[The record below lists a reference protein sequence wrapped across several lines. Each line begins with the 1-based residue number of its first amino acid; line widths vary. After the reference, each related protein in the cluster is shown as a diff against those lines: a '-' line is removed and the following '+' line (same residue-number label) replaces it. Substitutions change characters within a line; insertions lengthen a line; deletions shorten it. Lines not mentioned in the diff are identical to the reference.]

1 MNVSRNR
8 PRCSRRHAE
17 GLSLIEMMVAVAIG
31 SVLVFGLLQVFIASK
46 ASYQTA
52 EGLARVQENARF
64 ALDFLQRDIRMAGHF
79 GCVNDQAHWVREEG
93 DPAVHFGSITS
104 GGGSPLDFS
113 VSIEGY
119 EAASTGPSNTL
130 TIGGSWTA
138 PTGIPTLSPTPV
150 GGSDVLVL
158 RYFVPEG
165 VPATSITASGGA
177 EVIAFPAARAAALT
191 SGGIATP
198 TLFGIADCTHADV
211 FPGSFNAAGT
221 VTTTSAS
228 APGLAGRYTA
238 QPTSVTMLYRAESI
252 IYYIGLNPVGEPALY
267 RARSGSGGSYT
278 SEELV
283 EGIES
288 LQLLFGQ
295 DSRAN
300 LTAAAPPLGNITQ
313 YGTAAQV
320 RNAGSANI
328 PNAWRRVGV
337 VQVGVLARS
346 PNPAAAP
353 PADTAIRV
361 LGTQFQAPAASDGRY
376 RASYEA
382 TIALRNRLFGN

>member
-1 MNVSRNR
+1 MNPHRTRRPARRN
-8 PRCSRRHAE
+8 AK
-17 GLSLIEMMVAVAIG
+17 GLTLVEMMVAMLIASFLI
-31 SVLVFGLLQVFIASK
+31 FGLLQVFTASK

-79 GCVNDQAHWVREEG
+79 GCVNDQAHWVRAED
-93 DPAVHFGSITS
+93 DPMLHFGTVPT
-104 GGGSPLDFS
+104 GGGSALDFS
-113 VSIEGY
+113 VSIEAH
-119 EAASTGPSNTL
+119 EAPNTGPTNTL
-130 TIGGSWTA
+130 TLGGAWTA
-138 PTGIPTLSPTPV
+138 PTGLPTLSPTPV

-158 RYFVPEG
+158 RYLWPEG
-165 VPATSITASGGA
+165 VPATSITAAGGS
-177 EVIAFPAARAAALT
+177 EVIAFPTARAGVLT
-191 SGGIATP
+191 SGGVAAP
-198 TLFGIADCTHADV
+198 TLFGVADCTHADV
-211 FPGSFNAAGT
+211 FPGTFAAGGT

-238 QPTSVTMLYRAESI
+238 QPNSVTMLYRAESI
-252 IYYIGLNPVGEPALY
+252 IYYVANNTAGEPSLY
-267 RARSGSGGSYT
+267 RARAGTGGAYT

-300 LTAAAPPLGNITQ
+300 LTSAAPPIGNVTQ

-320 RNAGSANI
+320 RSGGGADV
-328 PNAWRRVGV
+328 PNAWRRVGL
-337 VQVGVLARS
+337 VQIGILARS
-346 PNPAAAP
+346 PGRAAAP
-353 PADTAIRV
+353 AADNAIRV
-361 LGTQFQAPAASDGRY
+361 LGTQFQAGSSGDGRY